1 MFTLQLADGS
11 RVENLRRLNPSTF
24 ILDDTGANIYARLSD
39 SNLAFATLLN
49 GDELDDV
56 LIDYTLQNYSV
67 QGGTIRF
74 RIAPLQILQDQ
85 EKHKAEK
92 ERLKRNNILLSMR
105 VEKEM
110 GL

>member
-1 MFTLQLADGS
+1 MYTLQLADGS
-11 RVENLRRLNPSTF
+11 AIENLRRLNPSTF
-24 ILDDTGANIYARLSD
+24 VLDDTGTNIYARLSD
-39 SNLAFATLLN
+39 SNLEFATLLN

-74 RIAPLQILQDQ
+74 RIAPLQVLEEQ
-85 EKHKAEK
+85 EKHQKER
-92 ERLKRNNILLSMR
+92 ERLKRNNWYMALR
-105 VEKEM
+105 AEKEM